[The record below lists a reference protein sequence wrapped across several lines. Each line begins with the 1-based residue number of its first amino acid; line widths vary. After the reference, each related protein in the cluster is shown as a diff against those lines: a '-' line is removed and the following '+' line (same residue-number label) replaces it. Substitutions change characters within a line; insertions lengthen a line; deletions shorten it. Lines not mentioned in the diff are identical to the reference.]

1 MTKPLYDEDPE
12 PSERFPAGLLYVP
25 FRPGPSGHTTLRLFR
40 TPPGRRTAV
49 GFTSRRRLVTTLGA
63 GQAWIRL
70 ATPAL
75 RALAEPLGVTTLT
88 VDPQFTAPAA
98 APERAA
104 PAAPNRAVPAVQ
116 DRAVPAVQDRA
127 VPAVQDGAVSAAPAP
142 ASALRV
148 G

>member
-1 MTKPLYDEDPE
+1 MTEPLYDEDPE

-25 FRPGPSGHTTLRLFR
+25 FRPGPCGHTTLRLFR
-40 TPPGRRTAV
+40 TPLGRRTAV
-49 GFTSRRRLVTTLGA
+49 GFTSRRRLVTTLGTE
-63 GQAWIRL
+63 QAWIRL
-70 ATPAL
+70 AAPTL

-98 APERAA
+98 APERATAAA
-104 PAAPNRAVPAVQ
+104 PAAP
-116 DRAVPAVQDRA
+116 DRAA
-127 VPAVQDGAVSAAPAP
+127 SAAPAP

>member
-1 MTKPLYDEDPE
+1 MTEPLYDEDPE

-25 FRPGPSGHTTLRLFR
+25 FRPGPCGHTTLRLFR
-40 TPPGRRTAV
+40 TPLGRRTAV
-49 GFTSRRRLVTTLGA
+49 GFTSRRRLVTTLGTE
-63 GQAWIRL
+63 QAWIRL
-70 ATPAL
+70 AMPAL

-98 APERAA
+98 APERARAAA
-104 PAAPNRAVPAVQ
+104 PAAP
-116 DRAVPAVQDRA
+116 DRAA
-127 VPAVQDGAVSAAPAP
+127 SAAPAP

>member
-1 MTKPLYDEDPE
+1 MTEPLYDEDPE

-25 FRPGPSGHTTLRLFR
+25 FRPGPCGHITLRLFR
-40 TPPGRRTAV
+40 TPLGRRTAV
-49 GFTSRRRLVTTLGA
+49 GFTSRRRLVTTLGTE
-63 GQAWIRL
+63 QAWIRL
-70 ATPAL
+70 AAPAPAL

-98 APERAA
+98 APERATAAA
-104 PAAPNRAVPAVQ
+104 PAAP
-116 DRAVPAVQDRA
+116 DRAASAAPDRA
-127 VPAVQDGAVSAAPAP
+127 ASAAPAP

>member
-1 MTKPLYDEDPE
+1 MTEPLYDEDPE

-25 FRPGPSGHTTLRLFR
+25 FRPGPCGHTALRLFR
-40 TPPGRRTAV
+40 TPLGRRTAV
-49 GFTSRRRLVTTLGA
+49 GFTSRRRLVTTLGTE
-63 GQAWIRL
+63 QAWIRL
-70 ATPAL
+70 AAPAL

-98 APERAA
+98 APERARAAA
-104 PAAPNRAVPAVQ
+104 PAAP
-116 DRAVPAVQDRA
+116 DRAA
-127 VPAVQDGAVSAAPAP
+127 SAAPAP